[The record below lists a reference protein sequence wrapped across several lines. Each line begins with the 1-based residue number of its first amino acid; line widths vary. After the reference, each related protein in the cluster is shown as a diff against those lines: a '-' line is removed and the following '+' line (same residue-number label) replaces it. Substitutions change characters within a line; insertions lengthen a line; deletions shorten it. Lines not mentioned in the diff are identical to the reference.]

1 MYYVY
6 VIQWHN
12 HITLDFSV
20 HVLKFQSIPDCYLW
34 EVCRVHL
41 MCLFVLILW
50 MYCLLLHQGK
60 GGKGW
65 STPRRSKLLFSS
77 YFAVLSCVQIVLCWD
92 PLFLCL
98 VSFCEISFVMITL
111 FYSSPVL
118 KLILLCVVFL
128 CNHKTPYTMT
138 YQLL

>member
-20 HVLKFQSIPDCYLW
+20 HVLKFQSIPDCYSW
-34 EVCRVHL
+34 EVRRIHL

-92 PLFLCL
+92 PL
-98 VSFCEISFVMITL
+98 S
-111 FYSSPVL
+111 
-118 KLILLCVVFL
+118 LCVWFHFVKSVLLWLHYSILVLFL
-128 CNHKTPYTMT
+128 NLFCCVLFKWFLM
-138 YQLL
+138 QS